1 MPASYPNSVK
11 IFTTKTTGQTI
22 LASHINEPQ
31 DEITAIEQGL
41 LQGLQHALF
50 PNTDA
55 GQDLGTTT
63 KRWRQLLVQKI
74 ASGITN
80 ATRLRVQEVGT
91 STWITVNA
99 DFDGTNWNRE
109 DTDQP
114 AQAIEINS
122 AKEVKYYRAA
132 AGANPITWTNVFT
145 ISTDKVTASQAV
157 IGTDPGGTEVLRAET
172 LRATHASFTGAVVGA
187 DPGGTEA
194 LRTQSLRAGPATF
207 VGNTEFTQEI
217 DIQSTRT
224 SISTFDASS
233 FHWIRR
239 SGNEA
244 DQILGIERVGVGD
257 HNLHTKGQIII
268 NPPTSRP
275 PLMIG
280 ANSSGHLVAGLNAD
294 QVDGQ
299 HLTDLDTRFV
309 NAAGDSMTG
318 TLSAPTV
325 VAGTDP
331 GGTESLRAGSA
342 RLNAPVLLGSVPQF
356 TMAADPT
363 AALQVAT
370 KQYVDNVAAVNLDTL
385 DARYVNV
392 TGDSMSGA
400 LVVGTDPGG
409 TALLRAQSLRAGSGR
424 VGSWQPLGVIN
435 VTSATTSIQFSGLGL
450 SPPILLRL
458 LGVVVNST
466 ASASNYHLRVNGESN
481 SLDWAVQ
488 HATASGT
495 TVGGARIADSSSITY
510 VTAGF
515 RAPFSA
521 HIAVTGG
528 GFVMCTSTTGRS
540 EGTDTPVVANIFAM
554 KNTAITSLSSIELVA
569 EVTGAIGA
577 GSLFF
582 LEYLA
587 P

>member
-50 PNTDA
+50 PNTDV
-55 GQDLGTTT
+55 GQDLGTAT
-63 KRWRQLLVQKI
+63 KRWRNLLVQKI

-109 DTDQP
+109 DTAQP

-132 AGANPITWTNVFT
+132 AGTNPITWTNIFT
-145 ISTDKVTASQAV
+145 ISTDTITAPQAV
-157 IGTDPGGTEVLRAET
+157 IGTDPGGTEVLRAQN
-172 LRATHASFTGAVVGA
+172 LRAGSAVVGT

-194 LRTQSLRAGPATF
+194 LRAQNLRAGATTLTDTLTAPT
-207 VGNTEFTQEI
+207 VVAGTDPGGTETLRAQTLKAGNTTLTGTLTAP
-217 DIQSTRT
+217 S
-224 SISTFDASS
+224 AV
-233 FHWIRR
+233 
-239 SGNEA
+239 
-244 DQILGIERVGVGD
+244 VGTDPGGTEVLRAQ
-257 HNLHTKGQIII
+257 NL
-268 NPPTSRP
+268 R
-275 PLMIG
+275 
-280 ANSSGHLVAGLNAD
+280 AG
-294 QVDGQ
+294 
-299 HLTDLDTRFV
+299 TTTI
-309 NAAGDSMTG
+309 TG

-356 TMAADPT
+356 TVDADPT
-363 AALQVAT
+363 TALQVAT
-370 KQYVDNVAAVNLDTL
+370 KQYADTK
-385 DARYVNV
+385 VSK

-409 TALLRAQSLRAGSGR
+409 TELLRAQSLRAGSGR
-424 VGSWQPLGVIN
+424 VGSWRILGVIN
-435 VTSATTSIQFSGLGL
+435 VTADTTTIQFTGLNL
-450 SPPILLRL
+450 SPPTLLRL
-458 LGVVVNST
+458 LGVVVNPTAT
-466 ASASNYHLRVNGESN
+466 ASGYRLRVNGETN
-481 SLDWAVQ
+481 SLDWAIQYITV
-488 HATASGT
+488 SGS
-495 TVGGARIADSSSITY
+495 TVSPQRVADTSAITY
-510 VTAGF
+510 ATAGF
-515 RAPFSA
+515 SA
-521 HIAVTGG
+521 SLSALITVTGG
-528 GFVMCTSTTGRS
+528 GLVMCDSSAGRR
-540 EGTDTPVVANIFAM
+540 EGTDLPVLSHILAV
-554 KNTAITSLSSIELVA
+554 KNTAITALNSIELAA

-577 GSLFF
+577 GSVFF